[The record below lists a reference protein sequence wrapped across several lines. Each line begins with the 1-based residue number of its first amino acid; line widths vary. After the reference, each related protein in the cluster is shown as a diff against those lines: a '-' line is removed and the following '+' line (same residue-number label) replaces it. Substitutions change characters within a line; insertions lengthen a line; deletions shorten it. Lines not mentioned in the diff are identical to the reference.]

1 MYKNLQLCQSQQDCL
16 FHLIFPICLPA
27 SQSSK
32 SPVCV
37 ILMLNARILAK
48 KPRQNIVIHIV
59 CTEGVTF
66 VKKYKSFF
74 IIAANAPSS
83 GTSSPVKRKHVSH
96 ERENASKLF
105 PRTTGGGGMSSSAT
119 SGSSSSTPNPADAA
133 AAAAK
138 KAAMLARLQ
147 AQSLQNA
154 KEAKGS
160 MDLLGSIM
168 SEMKKN

>member
-1 MYKNLQLCQSQQDCL
+1 MKSEQVCIKLCKLESLNFRKISWWHLWSIHWEFQKVSYLSKNINPFSY
-16 FHLIFPICLPA
+16 
-27 SQSSK
+27 
-32 SPVCV
+32 
-37 ILMLNARILAK
+37 R
-48 KPRQNIVIHIV
+48 
-59 CTEGVTF
+59 T
-66 VKKYKSFF
+66 
-74 IIAANAPSS
+74 ANAPSS

-105 PRTTGGGGMSSSAT
+105 PRTTGGGGMSSSSAT
-119 SGSSSSTPNPADAA
+119 SSPSTPNPADAA